1 MEKLFKANNSR
12 AIHYLFQMF
21 QCTQDYANKVRNN
34 LSRLE
39 RKETSSITSTNRLVT
54 DGSTSRSN
62 TLVVDGS
69 LSEETSK
76 IPGKRLSSYSRSLIK
91 ELNKWYVSNYLLW
104 SFSIYSIGMIPKY

>member
-1 MEKLFKANNSR
+1 
-12 AIHYLFQMF
+12 MF

-39 RKETSSITSTNRLVT
+39 KKETSSITSTNRLVT

-76 IPGKRLSSYSRSLIK
+76 IPRKRLSSYSRSLIK
-91 ELNKWYVSNYLLW
+91 ELNKWYVSNCFVVIFHLFIVLE
-104 SFSIYSIGMIPKY
+104 

>member
-1 MEKLFKANNSR
+1 MVKLLSKKYEGT
-12 AIHYLFQMF
+12 IHYLFQIF

-39 RKETSSITSTNRLVT
+39 KKETSSINSTNRLVT
-54 DGSTSRSN
+54 DGNTSRSN

-69 LSEETSK
+69 FSEETSK

-91 ELNKWYVSNYLLW
+91 ELNKWYVSSWFFL
-104 SFSIYSIGMIPKY
+104 

>member
-1 MEKLFKANNSR
+1 M
-12 AIHYLFQMF
+12 HYLFQMF

-39 RKETSSITSTNRLVT
+39 KKETSSITSTNRLVT

-91 ELNKWYVSNYLLW
+91 QLNKWYVSNCFVVIFYLFIVLE
-104 SFSIYSIGMIPKY
+104 

>member
-1 MEKLFKANNSR
+1 
-12 AIHYLFQMF
+12 MF

-104 SFSIYSIGMIPKY
+104 SFSIYSIGMIPNY